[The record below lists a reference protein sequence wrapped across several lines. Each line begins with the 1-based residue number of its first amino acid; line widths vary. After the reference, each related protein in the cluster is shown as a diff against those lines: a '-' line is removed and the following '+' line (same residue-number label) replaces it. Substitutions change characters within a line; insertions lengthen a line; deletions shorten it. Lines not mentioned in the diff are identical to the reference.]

1 MYDGT
6 NCVVISI
13 LCAAAD
19 RLGYEIVRG
28 LGHSMRDPLPSLFS
42 FKVKVSSLYTISTLL
57 IYLSAYF
64 ISRSIRT
71 PRSMRFQGC
80 LARAPR

>member
-6 NCVVISI
+6 NCVVISVW
-13 LCAAAD
+13 CAAAD

-42 FKVKVSSLYTISTLL
+42 FKVKVSSLYISTLL
-57 IYLSAYF
+57 TYLLYLSLY
-64 ISRSIRT
+64 
-71 PRSMRFQGC
+71 
-80 LARAPR
+80 